1 MRITR
6 YNDRDVLKLSQEA
19 FVKKVLSSFKMDES
33 KPVSTPLA
41 SHFKLSNKQSPST
54 EQERAYMVKVSYAY
68 AIRSLMYAIVYKK
81 PDILYAVEVGFVDA
95 DMAGDID
102 SRKSTSGYVY
112 KLGGT
117 TVSWMSKLQKIVT
130 LFTSKAEYIAMTE
143 ASKEMIWLQ
152 SFVKEL
158 DHKHVLK
165 NGILALEKIQ
175 DSQNSADILIKT
187 VTIEKL
193 KLCATSKFSSSYN
206 TLPYQLKS
214 CIAHLSLFLEN
225 TRIDVEHLYLLW
237 MAEGTISRD
246 SEINTNMMGVAERYF
261 SELVQR
267 NVVQVR
273 EEEAPNWRKYSSFCV
288 HNTIHQLC
296 FSKGKEHF
304 FEFLDLS
311 CETRSTSNS
320 SSSCSSSNP
329 TRRLALYLRNQDT
342 GYAAVPFTNEIS
354 KHLRCLLLVN
364 RDDLQ
369 IKLEWPRGLPDL
381 AKFRILRVLNFERFE
396 FQGRKLLRGISKL
409 FRLRYLS
416 FKGCILE
423 ELPSSIGNLSLL
435 WFLDLRVSSKMKI
448 PNVLY
453 KMEEL
458 KNLYLPLL
466 FQTSTNDKLCLG
478 KLKKLEVLEN
488 FNTGVC
494 NVADL
499 LEMKNLRNLSVT
511 VEGNLEDLE
520 LVVQRMN
527 ASRHVLPWRGRLL
540 YPLVMVNKFD
550 CYTEERHLVFKKLL
564 DSQFLRT
571 LHMDGHLGYI
581 PSNSKIN
588 SGLTEIVL
596 KGSQLKEDPMTT
608 LSEFPELQ
616 VLVLQDNAFV
626 GKEMNC
632 SASGFQEL
640 KRLEFS
646 NLCFLETW
654 EVEGE
659 SMPKLSTLTV
669 KNCRKLQM
677 LPNGLRLR
685 VSSVTFE
692 NDN

>member
-1 MRITR
+1 
-6 YNDRDVLKLSQEA
+6 
-19 FVKKVLSSFKMDES
+19 
-33 KPVSTPLA
+33 
-41 SHFKLSNKQSPST
+41 
-54 EQERAYMVKVSYAY
+54 
-68 AIRSLMYAIVYKK
+68 
-81 PDILYAVEVGFVDA
+81 
-95 DMAGDID
+95 
-102 SRKSTSGYVY
+102 
-112 KLGGT
+112 
-117 TVSWMSKLQKIVT
+117 
-130 LFTSKAEYIAMTE
+130 
-143 ASKEMIWLQ
+143 
-152 SFVKEL
+152 
-158 DHKHVLK
+158 
-165 NGILALEKIQ
+165 
-175 DSQNSADILIKT
+175 
-187 VTIEKL
+187 
-193 KLCATSKFSSSYN
+193 
-206 TLPYQLKS
+206 
-214 CIAHLSLFLEN
+214 
-225 TRIDVEHLYLLW
+225 
-237 MAEGTISRD
+237 
-246 SEINTNMMGVAERYF
+246 MGVAERYF

-311 CETRSTSNS
+311 CETQSTSNS

-329 TRRLALYLRNQDT
+329 TRRLALYLRNQDN

-364 RDDLQ
+364 PDDLQ

-381 AKFRILRVLNFERFE
+381 TKFRILRVLNFERFE

-409 FRLRYLS
+409 FYLRYLS

-453 KMEEL
+453 KMEDL
-458 KNLYLPLL
+458 KHLYLPLL
-466 FQTSTNDKLCLG
+466 FQTSTNEKLCLG
-478 KLKKLEVLEN
+478 KLKKLELLEN

-499 LEMKNLRNLSVT
+499 LEMKNLQNLSVT

-520 LVVQRMN
+520 LVVHRMN
-527 ASRHVLPWRGRLL
+527 IRSGREWLL
-540 YPLVMVNKFD
+540 YPLVMVKKFD
-550 CYTEERHLVFKKLL
+550 CYTEERHLAFRKLI
-564 DSQFLRT
+564 DSQFLHT

-581 PSNSKIN
+581 PSNPNNN
-588 SGLTEIVL
+588 SRLTEIVL
-596 KGSQLKEDPMTT
+596 KGSQLKEDPMIT
-608 LSEFPELQ
+608 LGEFPKLQ

-626 GKEMNC
+626 GMEMNC
-632 SASGFQEL
+632 SASGFREL

-654 EVEGE
+654 EVEDE